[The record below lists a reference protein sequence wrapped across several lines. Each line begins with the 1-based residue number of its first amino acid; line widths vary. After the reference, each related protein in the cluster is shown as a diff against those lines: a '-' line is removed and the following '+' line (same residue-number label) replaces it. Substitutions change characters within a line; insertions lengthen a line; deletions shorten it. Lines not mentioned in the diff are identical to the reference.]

1 MRFRT
6 IQVYFQKQNFHI
18 PFLFFNTKYVY
29 YIILCLIWKLFLPI
43 CLIDRAIGLKGKIYR
58 AIYKTFRKVNVWN
71 FLVWQLNSMIVSGR
85 LQIYL
90 VSFYI
95 FVLFIFFSHGQVSV
109 STERAAEKE
118 DYADASG
125 ESKVFRIKKK
135 DRTCRK
141 PALRAK
147 KEPANSNHKYFSATA
162 FSDIKMM

>member
-6 IQVYFQKQNFHI
+6 VQVYSQKHNFHI

-58 AIYKTFRKVNVWN
+58 AIYKTFRTVNVWN

-109 STERAAEKE
+109 STERGAERE
-118 DYADASG
+118 DRADASG

>member
-1 MRFRT
+1 M
-6 IQVYFQKQNFHI
+6 
-18 PFLFFNTKYVY
+18 
-29 YIILCLIWKLFLPI
+29 
-43 CLIDRAIGLKGKIYR
+43 ID
-58 AIYKTFRKVNVWN
+58 
-71 FLVWQLNSMIVSGR
+71 SGR
-85 LQIYL
+85 LYIFF

-141 PALRAK
+141 PTLRAK

>member
-1 MRFRT
+1 
-6 IQVYFQKQNFHI
+6 
-18 PFLFFNTKYVY
+18 
-29 YIILCLIWKLFLPI
+29 
-43 CLIDRAIGLKGKIYR
+43 
-58 AIYKTFRKVNVWN
+58 
-71 FLVWQLNSMIVSGR
+71 MIVSGR

-109 STERAAEKE
+109 STERGAEKE
-118 DYADASG
+118 DRADASG

-147 KEPANSNHKYFSATA
+147 KEPAANSNHKYFSATA